1 MLDRRRL
8 IAALLLAPALAG
20 PVAAHAQA
28 NEKKKGGGI
37 TFIQFPALTATIL
50 KTNGRRGVITVD
62 AGVDVPDA
70 GLRSRVNL
78 NLPRLRAA
86 YVEVLQ
92 AYVYSL
98 SPGYPP
104 DPDFISAELQRT
116 TDTLLGRKGAHLLL
130 GAMLVN

>member
-8 IAALLLAPALAG
+8 LALLVAPVVLAPA
-20 PVAAHAQA
+20 AALAQA

-37 TFIQFPALTATIL
+37 SFVQFPTLTATII
-50 KTNGRRGVITVD
+50 KSNGHRGVLTVD

-70 GLRSRVNL
+70 GLRARVNL
-78 NLPRLRAA
+78 DLPRLRAA

-104 DPDFISAELQRT
+104 DPDYLSMALQRS
-116 TDTLLGRKGAHLLL
+116 TDAVLGQHGAHVLL
-130 GAMLVN
+130 GALLVN

>member
-8 IAALLLAPALAG
+8 IAALVLAG
-20 PVAAHAQA
+20 LAAPSAAVAQA

-37 TFIQFPALTATIL
+37 GFIQFPALTATIV
-50 KTNGRRGVITVD
+50 KTNGRRGVLTVD
-62 AGVDVPDA
+62 AGVDVPDT

-104 DPDFISAELQRT
+104 DPDFLSAELQRT
-116 TDTLLGRKGAHLLL
+116 TDTLLGQKGAHLLL
-130 GAMLVN
+130 GAILVN